1 MTDEPTELDRQRAA
15 YVEQIIRHA
24 QNEAAYPDSDVRFL
38 VDNLL
43 MEWGAKA
50 FQAGRKDLA
59 AVVAAMVK

>member
-1 MTDEPTELDRQRAA
+1 MTDEPTELDKQRAA
-15 YVEQIIRHA
+15 YVEQIIHHVR
-24 QNEAAYPDSDVRFL
+24 NAAKYPDHDVKFL

-59 AVVAAMVK
+59 AVVSAMVK